1 MAMRASRVSPA
12 AAGVYGQDLGK
23 DFGAQDAPFILT
35 RSLQWAEIA
44 VTEIR
49 VDRPLGRLSDPI
61 PRVDGYMICLL
72 LRDLPRNSYWED
84 GRELSAF
91 SLPAGVITIHDLR
104 REPRALMDK
113 PIHSLLCYLP
123 RAALNA
129 LADQANVPRI
139 SELRYKPGV
148 GILDETIKNI
158 GLTLLPALRTP
169 DRVSRLFTDH
179 VTLALAAHTAQT
191 YGGLQT
197 ALRPLKGG
205 LAQWQERR
213 SKEMIAGDLAGATP
227 LHEVA
232 EACGLSISHFSRAF
246 RKSTGFSP
254 HAWLLKARVEAAK
267 AMLQKR
273 GTSQSTIARTC
284 GFADQSHFS
293 RVFTGFE
300 GLSPGAWRKTAVG

>member
-1 MAMRASRVSPA
+1 
-12 AAGVYGQDLGK
+12 
-23 DFGAQDAPFILT
+23 
-35 RSLQWAEIA
+35 
-44 VTEIR
+44 
-49 VDRPLGRLSDPI
+49 
-61 PRVDGYMICLL
+61 
-72 LRDLPRNSYWED
+72 
-84 GRELSAF
+84 
-91 SLPAGVITIHDLR
+91 
-104 REPRALMDK
+104 MDK
-113 PIHSLLCYLP
+113 PIHSLLCYMP